1 MAGKPDQAEE
11 PKKGVIKSGEFKGQ
25 EVVYKPNGDVLFVG
39 NDSAG
44 GTSGDPGTTYRKRLD
59 GRYGSSRG
67 ILDIG
72 PIEEK
77 KEEESSGGGGG
88 SEQQASGQGLLADY
102 NPEYVRYNRGQQEG
116 GLLGQGLTTEQIT
129 GGPLYPGQEE
139 WIYQVN
145 PNHQVA
151 PDLGV
156 YTLPDFRI
164 V

>member
-1 MAGKPDQAEE
+1 MAGNPAKEE
-11 PKKGVIKSGEFKGQ
+11 DPKKGVIKSGEFKGQ
-25 EVVYKPNGDVLFVG
+25 EVVYKPNGDILFVG

-59 GRYGSSRG
+59 GKYGSSRG

-77 KEEESSGGGGG
+77 KEEKSSGGGGG
-88 SEQQASGQGLLADY
+88 SEQQAQPQGLLASY
-102 NPEYVRYNRGQQEG
+102 NPDNVIYNQG
-116 GLLGQGLTTEQIT
+116 GLLGQGLTTDQIV
-129 GGPLYPGQEE
+129 GGLLPGQEE

-151 PDLGV
+151 QDLGTYV
-156 YTLPDFRI
+156 LPDFRI

>member
-1 MAGKPDQAEE
+1 MAGKPAEAE
-11 PKKGVIKSGEFKGQ
+11 NPKKGVIKSGEFKGQ
-25 EVVYKPNGDVLFVG
+25 EVIYKPNGDLLFVG

-59 GRYGSSRG
+59 GKYGSRRG
-67 ILDIG
+67 MLDIG

-77 KEEESSGGGGG
+77 KEEKSSGGGGG
-88 SEQQASGQGLLADY
+88 SEQQAQPQGLLASY
-102 NPEYVRYNRGQQEG
+102 NPDNVIYNQG
-116 GLLGQGLTTEQIT
+116 GLLGQGLNTDQIV
-129 GGPLYPGQEE
+129 GGLLPGQEE

-151 PDLGV
+151 QDLGV